1 MSKPTLTAA
10 ERRSIDTIARY
21 QFSLG
26 HNHGWLDAVDELR
39 VLRSRSGRVDRVF
52 AGDGRLC
59 TLTTHGRLTLGAAG
73 GRLLHQHCNMPKNR
87 VVIDDDAVPY
97 VGIGRNAF
105 AKFVIEVDADIRPRD
120 EVLVVDS
127 EDTLIAIG
135 RAELSAGG
143 MDDFERGMAVSIR
156 EGYLEREP
164 A

>member
-1 MSKPTLTAA
+1 MTAA
-10 ERRSIDTIARY
+10 ERRSIDTVARY

-26 HNHGWLDAVDELR
+26 HDPGWLDTVDDLR
-39 VLRSRSGRVDRVF
+39 VLRSRSGRIDRVF
-52 AGDGRLC
+52 AGDDRLC
-59 TLTTHGRLTLGAAG
+59 TLTTHGRLTLGEAG
-73 GRLLHQHCNMPKNR
+73 GRLLHRHCELPKNR
-87 VVIDDDAVPY
+87 VVIDDEAVPY

-105 AKFVIEVDADIRPRD
+105 AKFVIDVDAAIRPRD

-143 MDDFERGMAVSIR
+143 MDDFRRGMAVSIR
-156 EGYLEREP
+156 KGYLEGEP